1 MSNWAQIDFFE
12 TMSNSDPS
20 PEQRNVDIASLKYG
34 PLCSRMDEAD
44 RNEYGD
50 FIGGT
55 YTFVGG
61 NVKDG
66 GMVEISVAVK
76 RPCFYYAF
84 GVNDGNGGSF
94 QALCIDSERE
104 HGIYDGVTDVMRH
117 TAMKLKEFCTG
128 YKVKQSNIDKVLND
142 LRKAIIGEAR

>member
-12 TMSNSDPS
+12 TLVSGEPT
-20 PEQRNVDIASLKYG
+20 PEQRSVDIVPTKYG
-34 PLCSRMDEAD
+34 PLCSRMDEAEKND
-44 RNEYGD
+44 YGD
-50 FIGGT
+50 FINKT

-61 NVKDG
+61 NVKGG

-104 HGIYDGVTDVMRH
+104 HGIYDGITDVMRH
-117 TAMKLKEFCTG
+117 TAKKLKEFCIG
-128 YKVKQSNIDKVLND
+128 YNVKQSHIDKVLND